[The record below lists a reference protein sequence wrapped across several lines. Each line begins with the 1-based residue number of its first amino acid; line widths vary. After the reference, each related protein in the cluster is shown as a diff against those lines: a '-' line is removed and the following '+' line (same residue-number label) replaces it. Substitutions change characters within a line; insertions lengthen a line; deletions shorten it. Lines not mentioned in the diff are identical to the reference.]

1 MKKQFLLPVLA
12 LGSILL
18 SAFSIAPSPAVKAD
32 PSMAVRFITD
42 FKSDGSGELSFEMEL
57 SKEMMALLKSAPGFD
72 SGSGCET
79 FFQSTYDQWEMSEK
93 ESDGAL
99 TCTASAAFTDLD
111 DYKTLVVGEY
121 GNASFTRLEITG
133 GHLYYDLIPGLA
145 GSSLLGEAQ
154 NAAGFDVTASWIL
167 NMPGEIVDSNASETS
182 GQTLTWDLLKI
193 NSTSHIRAESKIG
206 GGALGLDPTLT
217 ALAVIGLLGCCCLI
231 LLIAAVVLFFVLRKR
246 NNPAPA
252 AAV

>member
-1 MKKQFLLPVLA
+1 MKKHFLLPLLA

-18 SAFSIAPSPAVKAD
+18 SAFSIAPPPASKAG

-42 FKSDGSGELSFEMEL
+42 FKSDGSGGLSFEMEL
-57 SKEMMALLKSAPGFD
+57 SQEMMALLKSAPGFD
-72 SGSGCET
+72 SSSSCKT
-79 FFQSTYDQWEMSEK
+79 FFQSTYDKWEMSEK

-99 TCTASAAFTDLD
+99 TCTASATFTDLD
-111 DYKTLVVGEY
+111 EYKTLVVGEY
-121 GNASFTRLEITG
+121 GSASFTRLEITG

-145 GSSLLGEAQ
+145 GSSLFGEGQ
-154 NAAGFDVTASWIL
+154 SMTVIDVTASWIL

-182 GQTLTWDLLKI
+182 GQTLTWNLLEL
-193 NSTSHIRAESKIG
+193 NSASHIRAESKTG

-217 ALAVIGLLGCCCLI
+217 AIAVIGLLGCCCLI
-231 LLIAAVVLFFVLRKR
+231 VLIAAVVLFFVLRKR